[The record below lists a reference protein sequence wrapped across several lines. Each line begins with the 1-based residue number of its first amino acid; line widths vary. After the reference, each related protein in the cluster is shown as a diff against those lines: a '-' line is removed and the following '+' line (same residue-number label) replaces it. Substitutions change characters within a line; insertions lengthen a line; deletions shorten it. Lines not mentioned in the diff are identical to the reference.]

1 MMKRFILASGSPR
14 RRALLHLFGLPFEVV
29 VADVDEELVTD
40 PNPAGNV
47 IATARLKAEAV
58 ATSLSHSPALILAA
72 DTTVALDGQ
81 MLNKPAGPKD
91 ARRMLQQ
98 LRGRRHQVHT
108 GIILLETD
116 TGRVV
121 TDVASVEVP
130 MRQYSNAEIEA
141 YIATGDPLD
150 KAGAYAIQHPTFKP
164 VANLADCYA
173 AVVGLPLCHV
183 ARALRRLDV
192 NTPQEIAPACQ
203 RYHAYQCPV
212 YANILAQT
220 PPISRWHP

>member
-1 MMKRFILASGSPR
+1 M
-14 RRALLHLFGLPFEVV
+14 
-29 VADVDEELVTD
+29 ADVDEELVTD

-81 MLNKPAGPKD
+81 MLNKPAGAKD

>member
-1 MMKRFILASGSPR
+1 M
-14 RRALLHLFGLPFEVV
+14 
-29 VADVDEELVTD
+29 ADVDEELVTD